1 MAYTNPHYLVDTDWL
16 ASHLAEPNLRIYDC
30 TTHLIHQNDPALPG
44 PYRVQS
50 GLEDYLQEHIPGAAF
65 IDLQEDLSDTDSDL
79 RFTCPNSS
87 QLLSAFAALGV
98 GDKSQVV
105 LYSQTSPQWATRI
118 WWLLRIV
125 GFDNARVLDGGLT
138 KWKLE
143 QRSVSDQQTAYTP
156 AQLTTTPRTGLMASK
171 EEVLTAINNS
181 KVCTINALRRAQHA
195 GQDDGEFGN
204 YGRPGHIS
212 GSVNVPTIELVDS
225 NTTTF
230 LPAEHIASLFTEIS
244 VDKADRILT
253 YCGGG
258 IAASATAM
266 LLVMLG
272 FDNVSLYDASLS
284 EWAPDK
290 TLPMDVLN

>member
-1 MAYTNPHYLVDTDWL
+1 MTYANPHYLVDTDWL
-16 ASHLAEPNLRIYDC
+16 ASHLSEPNLRIYDC

-50 GLEDYLQEHIPGAAF
+50 GLEDYLKAHIPGAAF
-65 IDLQEDLSDTDSDL
+65 IDLQENLSDPESEL
-79 RFTCPNSS
+79 RFTCPESDS
-87 QLLSAFAALGV
+87 LIQAFATLGI
-98 GDKSQVV
+98 GDESQVI

-118 WWLLRIV
+118 WWLLRIA
-125 GFDNARVLDGGLT
+125 GFDSASVLDGGLT

-143 QRSVSDQQTAYTP
+143 QRAVTDQQTAYP
-156 AQLTTTPRTGLMASK
+156 AAQLTTKPRTGLMASK
-171 EEVLTAINNS
+171 DDVLNAINDS
-181 KVCTINALRRAQHA
+181 TACTINALRRVQHT
-195 GQDDGEFGN
+195 GQDAGEFGN

-212 GSVNVPTIELVDS
+212 GSVNVPTAELVDGK
-225 NTTTF
+225 TTEF
-230 LPAEHIASLFTEIS
+230 LPSQQIVSMFNEIG

-272 FDNVSLYDASLS
+272 FDNVSIYDASLS

-290 TLPMDVLN
+290 TLPMDTLN

>member
-1 MAYTNPHYLVDTDWL
+1 MAYVNSHYLVDADWL
-16 ASHLAEPNLRIYDC
+16 SSHLAEPNLRIYDC

-50 GLEDYLQEHIPGAAF
+50 GLKDYLKEHILGAAF
-65 IDLQEDLSDTDSDL
+65 IDLQEDLSDTNSNL
-79 RFTCPNSS
+79 RFTCPDNG
-87 QLLSAFAALGV
+87 QLLQAFATLGV
-98 GDKSQVV
+98 GDESQVV
-105 LYSQTSPQWATRI
+105 LYSQTTPQWATRI
-118 WWLLRIV
+118 WWLLRIA

-143 QRSVSDQQTAYTP
+143 QRPVSNQQTTYTP
-156 AQLTTTPRTGLMASK
+156 TQLTTTPRTGLMASK
-171 EEVLTAINNS
+171 NDVLDAINDS
-181 KVCTINALRRAQHA
+181 TVCTINALRRVQHA
-195 GQDDGEFGN
+195 GQDAGEFGN

-212 GSVNVPTIELVDS
+212 GSVNVPTAELVDG
-225 NTTTF
+225 NTTEF
-230 LPAEHIASLFTEIS
+230 LPAEHIASMFTEIS

-272 FDNVSLYDASLS
+272 FDNVSIYDASLS

-290 TLPMDVLN
+290 TLPMDTLN

>member
-50 GLEDYLQEHIPGAAF
+50 GLEDYLQGHIPGAAF

-105 LYSQTSPQWATRI
+105 LYSQTSPQWASRI

-125 GFDNARVLDGGLT
+125 GFDNCLL
-138 KWKLE
+138 
-143 QRSVSDQQTAYTP
+143 YTSP
-156 AQLTTTPRTGLMASK
+156 SPR
-171 EEVLTAINNS
+171 
-181 KVCTINALRRAQHA
+181 
-195 GQDDGEFGN
+195 
-204 YGRPGHIS
+204 
-212 GSVNVPTIELVDS
+212 DS
-225 NTTTF
+225 
-230 LPAEHIASLFTEIS
+230 
-244 VDKADRILT
+244 
-253 YCGGG
+253 
-258 IAASATAM
+258 
-266 LLVMLG
+266 
-272 FDNVSLYDASLS
+272 
-284 EWAPDK
+284 
-290 TLPMDVLN
+290 

>member
-1 MAYTNPHYLVDTDWL
+1 MAYVNSHYLVDADWL
-16 ASHLAEPNLRIYDC
+16 SSHLAEPNLRIYDC
-30 TTHLIHQNDPALPG
+30 TTHLIHQSDPALPG

-50 GLEDYLQEHIPGAAF
+50 GLKDCLKEHIPGAAF
-65 IDLQEDLSDTDSDL
+65 IDLQEDLSDTNSNL
-79 RFTCPNSS
+79 RFTCPDNG
-87 QLLSAFAALGV
+87 QLLQAFATLGV
-98 GDKSQVV
+98 GDESQVV
-105 LYSQTSPQWATRI
+105 LYSQTTPQWATRI
-118 WWLLRIV
+118 WWLLRIA

-143 QRSVSDQQTAYTP
+143 QRPVSNQQTTYTP
-156 AQLTTTPRTGLMASK
+156 TQLTTTPRTGLMASK
-171 EEVLTAINNS
+171 NDVLDAINDS
-181 KVCTINALRRAQHA
+181 TVCTINALRRVQHA
-195 GQDDGEFGN
+195 GQDAGEFGN

-212 GSVNVPTIELVDS
+212 GSVNVPTAELVDG
-225 NTTTF
+225 NTTEF
-230 LPAEHIASLFTEIS
+230 LPAEHIASMFTEIN

-272 FDNVSLYDASLS
+272 FDNVSIYDASLS

-290 TLPMDVLN
+290 TLPMDTLN

>member
-1 MAYTNPHYLVDTDWL
+1 MAYVNSHYLVDADWL
-16 ASHLAEPNLRIYDC
+16 SSHLAEPNLRIYDC

-50 GLEDYLQEHIPGAAF
+50 GLKDYLKEHIPGAAF
-65 IDLQEDLSDTDSDL
+65 IDLQEDLSDSNSNL
-79 RFTCPNSS
+79 RFTCPDNG
-87 QLLSAFAALGV
+87 QLLQAFATLGV
-98 GDKSQVV
+98 GDESQVV
-105 LYSQTSPQWATRI
+105 LYSQTTPQWATRI
-118 WWLLRIV
+118 WWLLRIA

-143 QRSVSDQQTAYTP
+143 QRPVSNQQTTYTP
-156 AQLTTTPRTGLMASK
+156 TQLTTTPRTGLMASK
-171 EEVLTAINNS
+171 NDVLDAINDS
-181 KVCTINALRRAQHA
+181 TVCTINALRRVQHA
-195 GQDDGEFGN
+195 GQDAGEFGN

-212 GSVNVPTIELVDS
+212 GSVNVPTAELVDG
-225 NTTTF
+225 NTTEF
-230 LPAEHIASLFTEIS
+230 LPAEHIASMFTEIN

-272 FDNVSLYDASLS
+272 FDNVSIYDASLS

-290 TLPMDVLN
+290 TLPMDTLN

>member
-1 MAYTNPHYLVDTDWL
+1 MTYANPHYLVDTDWL
-16 ASHLAEPNLRIYDC
+16 ASHLSEPNLRIYDC

-50 GLEDYLQEHIPGAAF
+50 GFDDYLKAHIPGAAF
-65 IDLQEDLSDTDSDL
+65 IDLQGNLSDPESEL
-79 RFTCPNSS
+79 RFTCPESDS
-87 QLLSAFAALGV
+87 LIRAFSTLGI
-98 GDKSQVV
+98 GDESQVI

-118 WWLLRIV
+118 WWLLRIA
-125 GFDNARVLDGGLT
+125 GFDSASVLDGGLT

-143 QRSVSDQQTAYTP
+143 QRTVAGQQTVYPA
-156 AQLTTTPRTGLMASK
+156 AQLTTKPRAGLMASK
-171 EEVLTAINNS
+171 DDVLSAINDS
-181 KVCTINALRRAQHA
+181 TTCTINALRRLQHT
-195 GQDDGEFGN
+195 GQDEGEFGN

-212 GSVNVPTIELVDS
+212 GSVNVPTVELVDS
-225 NTTTF
+225 KTTEF
-230 LPAEHIASLFTEIS
+230 LPSQQILSMFNAIGA
-244 VDKADRILT
+244 DKENRVLT

-272 FDNVSLYDASLS
+272 FDNVSIYDASLS

-290 TLPMDVLN
+290 TLPMESLN